1 MPAPKKQTINQS
13 LAGRVVLG
21 IDPGLGTVGFGCLR
35 LGGTQPEMV
44 DAGTI
49 ETPPGL
55 AVGQRLGLIKAD
67 LEGLIAEL
75 KPDLIGVEKLFF
87 SKNVTTGIDVAGARG
102 VILMVAAASGAEI
115 VELTPNQIKLSLTG
129 WGAAPKSQMRVSI
142 KQHLK
147 INPKSLPDDCADA
160 LATALA
166 AAQAQGLET
175 AKIGASLASG
185 PEAAQKRTA
194 KTQARSLL
202 KNELPV

>member
-1 MPAPKKQTINQS
+1 MPTAKKQTINET

-21 IDPGLGTVGFGCLR
+21 IDPGLATVGFGCLR
-35 LGGTQPEMV
+35 LGGLEPQMI

-49 ETPPGL
+49 ETPAGL
-55 AVGQRLGLIKAD
+55 AVGERLGMIRED
-67 LEGLIAEL
+67 LEELIAQL
-75 KPDLIGVEKLFF
+75 KPDLVGIEKLFF

-102 VILMVAAASGAEI
+102 VILMVVQKSGAEI

-129 WGAAPKSQMRVSI
+129 WGAAPKSQMRASI

-175 AKIGASLASG
+175 AKIGASLVSQPG
-185 PEAAQKRTA
+185 AA
-194 KTQARSLL
+194 
-202 KNELPV
+202 